1 MSLRPALVLAV
12 LTALLTVALV
22 AAPEPASAADR
33 LSPALKAAKKGMR
46 SDVNAAYK
54 VFDGAVDGFENR
66 LKRGTVT
73 DEDVSRLFGNALI
86 QFVRVV
92 KEAGDDRAEEF
103 LTAAAARIEATGD
116 AEEPGTQAGDSGSF
130 DDLDAVL
137 QKEIDR
143 ARKRA
148 VKRAAKF
155 VNAVRRADLP
165 RVVTRVRFH
174 DWDFRAPG
182 AADLDG
188 ILRPTHDRPALWVA
202 VATRLSD
209 GRVMVSVAG
218 AADPT
223 DDNLFD
229 LRMAARTRVV
239 PIGELV
245 GDGGLDVDAKGTFG
259 LSVALGDPRIG
270 DGVDE
275 GNRVLSFG
283 RQPEDDQVTGLRP
296 TLFEHAGYL
305 SIP

>member
-1 MSLRPALVLAV
+1 MPFRPALILSVLAALFTIAV
-12 LTALLTVALV
+12 LAPPEQ
-22 AAPEPASAADR
+22 AAAADR
-33 LSPALKAAKKGMR
+33 LAPALKVAKKGMR
-46 SDVNAAYK
+46 SDVKAAYK
-54 VFDGAVDGFENR
+54 LFDGAVDGFEKR
-66 LKRGTVT
+66 LKKGTVG
-73 DEDVSRLFGNALI
+73 DEEVAQLFGNALI

-103 LTAAAARIEATGD
+103 LDAAAARITATGD
-116 AEEPGTQAGDSGSF
+116 VQEPGTQAGDGGSF
-130 DDLDAVL
+130 DALREVV
-137 QKEIDR
+137 QKETDR

-148 VKRAAKF
+148 VKRARKF
-155 VNAVRRADLP
+155 MGAIRRADFP
-165 RVVTRVRFH
+165 RVSTRVRFH
-174 DWDFRAPG
+174 DWDSRSPG
-182 AADLDG
+182 IADLNG
-188 ILRPTHDRPALWVA
+188 VLRPAHDRPALWVA

-245 GDGGLDVDAKGTFG
+245 TDGGLDVDAKGTFG
-259 LSVALGDPRIG
+259 LTVALGNPQVG

-275 GNRVLSFG
+275 GSRVLNFG
-283 RQPEDDQVTGLRP
+283 RQPEDDDVTGLRP
-296 TLFEHAGYL
+296 TLIEHAGYL